1 MMKVIKQKVDRNSY
15 ELSKNNYLVND
26 QSIETSFVS
35 LRETEGYLSFPLL
48 HTRSSLPDYSLI
60 GILAMTEK
68 REQAAG
74 MQKRKG

>member
-35 LRETEGYLSFPLL
+35 LREIGYLSFSFL
-48 HTRSSLPDYSLI
+48 HTWSSLPDYSLI

-68 REQAAG
+68 GEQAAG
-74 MQKRKG
+74 RQKRKG